1 MEKIALLLAFLPAA
15 AFAEERVFECDAPD
29 AEHPEMAA
37 KLVKY
42 DGQQK
47 GHITIGD
54 IDKDVDVFPGL
65 DTLTYLYIGDGYTL
79 HYNVHPEKG
88 TFDYSASGSKSGW
101 GKGACR
107 EITGQ

>member
-1 MEKIALLLAFLPAA
+1 MRKTALLLALLPTV

-37 KLVKY
+37 RLVKY

-47 GHITIGD
+47 GHITIGE
-54 IDKDVDVFPGL
+54 INKDVDVYPGL
-65 DTLTYLYIGDGYTL
+65 DTLTYLYIGDDYTL

-88 TFDYSASGSKSGW
+88 TYDYSASGSKSGW
-101 GKGACR
+101 GKGTCI
-107 EITGQ
+107 ETTGQ